1 MNNSGWM
8 LLNYF
13 TVKLGYI
20 LEYILFFVLTSRKF
34 KYINENYRGKL

>member
-20 LEYILFFVLTSRKF
+20 LEYIAIVFRIDFA
-34 KYINENYRGKL
+34 